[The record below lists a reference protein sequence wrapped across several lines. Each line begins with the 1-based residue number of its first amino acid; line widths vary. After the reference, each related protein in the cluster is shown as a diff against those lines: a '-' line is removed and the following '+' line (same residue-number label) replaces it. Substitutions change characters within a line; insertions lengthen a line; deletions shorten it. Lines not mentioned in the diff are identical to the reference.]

1 MQKYQNIQL
10 LCSCNYKIVTKNS
23 KQVRKC
29 VQFFYIPCLFYLFPQ
44 QNFKVMCE
52 IHRDERGMNVE
63 MQIHDLPGQRAHC
76 VNPLNPWNSFD
87 VRSIKASFVSK
98 LKQNIVLYV
107 YYMKQ
112 NYTRGCSCKPQR
124 IYFIVVKSAIF
135 FSASAKYLIYVYSRR
150 TSKQNNSKKGFQH
163 GGQPPI

>member
-52 IHRDERGMNVE
+52 ILRDERGMNVE

-87 VRSIKASFVSK
+87 VPLHQSQFCFQIKVEYCFVCVLHETELYERLFNVHANHSVSILLSSNQPSF
-98 LKQNIVLYV
+98 
-107 YYMKQ
+107 
-112 NYTRGCSCKPQR
+112 
-124 IYFIVVKSAIF
+124 
-135 FSASAKYLIYVYSRR
+135 
-150 TSKQNNSKKGFQH
+150 FQH
-163 GGQPPI
+163 LRNI